1 MIAEALVNAARHSG
15 AALEDAQDIRSF
27 HGARQER
34 PGHAQDV
41 VPVLGDEVGPDAV
54 AGEAVEG
61 PVVRPFVQ
69 SPVPEVL
76 EVDDAGAELVAEQ
89 PEEAEDKEAAINPVR
104 ASLPSGRTEAS
115 D

>member
-1 MIAEALVNAARHSG
+1 M
-15 AALEDAQDIRSF
+15 
-27 HGARQER
+27 
-34 PGHAQDV
+34 
-41 VPVLGDEVGPDAV
+41 LGDEVGPDAV